1 MLRSFLID
9 CTCYNHNVTT
19 PVDKTASRSST
30 ATQEDV
36 ELLHRIAERD
46 ELAVGQLY
54 DRYASYLFAL
64 LLRILK
70 EHVEAEDSLQEVFLR
85 VWDRAETY
93 NESLGNPVVWLT
105 RLTRNLAIDK
115 LRSKLTHQRKAEEE
129 LGKDDEVH
137 ESDAERNPLNNA
149 QQTQQRAYINA
160 ALATLPHEQR
170 VLIEYAYFQGFT
182 QTELAEHFHV
192 PLGTV
197 KTRIRTGMISLRRQL
212 EGFGF
217 KSKGEQTL
225 L

>member
-1 MLRSFLID
+1 
-9 CTCYNHNVTT
+9 
-19 PVDKTASRSST
+19 VDKIASGSST

-36 ELLHRIAERD
+36 ELLQRIAKRE
-46 ELAVGQLY
+46 EVAVGQLY

-93 NESLGNPVVWLT
+93 NELLGHPVVWLT

-115 LRSKLTHQRKAEEE
+115 LRSKLAHQRKAEDE
-129 LGKDDEVH
+129 LGMHDELHEDDAALDPV
-137 ESDAERNPLNNA
+137 NTT
-149 QQTQQRAYINA
+149 QQSQQRAYINA
-160 ALATLPHEQR
+160 ALAALPKEQR
-170 VLIEYAYFQGFT
+170 VLIECAYFEGFT
-182 QTELAEHFHV
+182 QTELAERFNV

-197 KTRIRTGMISLRRQL
+197 KTRIRTGMTSLRRQL
-212 EGFGF
+212 ERLGFE
-217 KSKGEQTL
+217 SKGEQTL